1 MEALYGQIM
10 TGRLYS
16 AGGSY
21 PASQM
26 KHLISKWH
34 LLEECDKKSVRLNQL
49 GKFNMVEILQTQV
62 NVAGQK
68 FRNCRAGHG
77 YVIVTIN

>member
-1 MEALYGQIM
+1 
-10 TGRLYS
+10 
-16 AGGSY
+16 
-21 PASQM
+21 M
-26 KHLISKWH
+26 KH
-34 LLEECDKKSVRLNQL
+34 LLEERNKKSVRLNQL

-77 YVIVTIN
+77 YMIVTIN